1 MHPSLPPLKKQEG
14 HISLMFT
21 AQNQFHKNGVPTQFN
36 SVVGLGIFC
45 YQKLFELGT
54 VVEGD

>member
-1 MHPSLPPLKKQEG
+1 
-14 HISLMFT
+14 MFT

-36 SVVGLGIFC
+36 NSFTVVGLGIFC